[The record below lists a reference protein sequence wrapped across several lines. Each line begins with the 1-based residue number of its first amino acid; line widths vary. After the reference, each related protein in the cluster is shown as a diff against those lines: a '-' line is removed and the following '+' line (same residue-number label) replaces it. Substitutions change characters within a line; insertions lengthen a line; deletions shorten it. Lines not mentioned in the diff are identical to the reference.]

1 MILNIQQTKSN
12 FHMEWVAQRLNGELF
27 SKVDAPF
34 VTGKFEAFA
43 SFFDASQLTLYYN
56 PYDTSMG
63 TALKDRL
70 SFKILKNGTFQG
82 KILGKTKSVGFFKSY
97 PYYEL
102 TFDNEVYYGYEVG
115 FGSKGLYL
123 CIYKGE
129 TLIAIVDKA
138 LRVINFK
145 DSYVAYLLD
154 EQFAKLVTAFVVYY
168 DVTAYGDLMQIA
180 LLSVKEKRVN
190 TVQKDLIE
198 KYDATFIPKI
208 KEMEGIID

>member
-12 FHMEWVAQRLNGELF
+12 FHMEWIAQRTTGELF
-27 SKVDAPF
+27 SKVEAPF

-43 SFFDASQLTLYYN
+43 AFSDATQLKLYYN

-70 SFKILKNGTFQG
+70 SFKVLQEGCFLG
-82 KILGKTKSVGFFKSY
+82 KILGKTKSVGFLKSY
-97 PYYEL
+97 PYYEI
-102 TFDNEVYYGYEVG
+102 TFDNEVYYVYEVG

-123 CIYKGE
+123 CVYKGDM
-129 TLIAIVDKA
+129 LIAIVDKA
-138 LRVINFK
+138 LRVINYK
-145 DSYVAYLLD
+145 DSYVAYLLN
-154 EQFAKLVTAFVVYY
+154 EQYAKIVTAFVVYY

-180 LLSVKEKRVN
+180 LLSVKERRVN

-198 KYDATFIPKI
+198 KFDPNFIPRI
-208 KEMEGIID
+208 KAMEGIVD